1 MAKTTKEKSSDRHA
15 TPYVLAGILLAFVT
29 IINMIQVG
37 YLYRD
42 ITNINMKT
50 SRTMNSLNRVSGEL
64 SAVNEDILRLMGNV
78 GDNSVTGQDI
88 GIHMGNMF
96 ASMGAFEA
104 IGEMP
109 EAAQKRYNYAKTMIQ
124 AYSTALDKMS
134 EAQAAGLQ
142 AAAQAAAQGGS
153 AQGGPPA
160 GAGAQGGPPAGEGVT
175 AVRMSQR
182 NASGLRAM
190 YTQNVYPLQVTSS
203 EMLVAVINITSIDA
217 QRQQNQAAKVFYVID
232 ALMFAIMTLGE
243 IAIWFI
249 ARYAIRSRLEIEEKE
264 KNLAEVDARL
274 KNTRQKASDMAVT
287 NILTGMKNRDALDND
302 LTDRLENDRFNIA
315 VFDLDNFRSINDTY
329 GYDFGD
335 EYLAA
340 IAEKLKEEFS
350 DIAEIYNITGNE
362 FCFVFNRDVT
372 ESQAMRYIQDIQN
385 VMSAPYNVLNLT
397 VQLPV
402 SGAVYHYLAG
412 DCLNVNS
419 LLVKLDTTMRM
430 AKMNGGNMVNT
441 VVNM

>member
-1 MAKTTKEKSSDRHA
+1 MAKNKDKTSARHA

-37 YLYRD
+37 YMYQ
-42 ITNINMKT
+42 NIMGVNQRT

-64 SAVNEDILRLMGNV
+64 SHVNEDILRIMGNV
-78 GDNSVTGQDI
+78 GDNSTSGQDI
-88 GIHMGNMF
+88 GVHMGNMF
-96 ASMGAFEA
+96 AAMGQFEA
-104 IGEMP
+104 LSMEQLSD
-109 EAAQKRYNYAKTMIQ
+109 AAQKRYKYAKTMIQ
-124 AYSTALDKMS
+124 AYSTALDAMK

-142 AAAQAAAQGGS
+142 AGQGRMDQRSAAK
-153 AQGGPPA
+153 
-160 GAGAQGGPPAGEGVT
+160 
-175 AVRMSQR
+175 
-182 NASGLRAM
+182 LRSM
-190 YTQNVYPLQVTSS
+190 YTQNIYPLQVTSS
-203 EMLVAVINITSIDA
+203 EMVVATINITSIDA
-217 QRQQNQAAKVFYVID
+217 QKQQAQANKVFI
-232 ALMFAIMTLGE
+232 AIEIIMFAVMTLGE
-243 IAIWFI
+243 IAIWAI
-249 ARYAIRSRLEIEEKE
+249 AKYAIRSRREIEEKE

-274 KNTRQKASDMAVT
+274 RNTRQKASDMAVT
-287 NILTGMKNRDALDND
+287 NILTGMKNRYALDTD
-302 LTDRLENDRFNIA
+302 LGDRLESDRFNIA

>member
-1 MAKTTKEKSSDRHA
+1 MKRVWVWLA
-15 TPYVLAGILLAFVT
+15 VL
-29 IINMIQVG
+29 
-37 YLYRD
+37 
-42 ITNINMKT
+42 
-50 SRTMNSLNRVSGEL
+50 S
-64 SAVNEDILRLMGNV
+64 
-78 GDNSVTGQDI
+78 
-88 GIHMGNMF
+88 
-96 ASMGAFEA
+96 
-104 IGEMP
+104 
-109 EAAQKRYNYAKTMIQ
+109 
-124 AYSTALDKMS
+124 
-134 EAQAAGLQ
+134 
-142 AAAQAAAQGGS
+142 
-153 AQGGPPA
+153 
-160 GAGAQGGPPAGEGVT
+160 
-175 AVRMSQR
+175 
-182 NASGLRAM
+182 
-190 YTQNVYPLQVTSS
+190 
-203 EMLVAVINITSIDA
+203 
-217 QRQQNQAAKVFYVID
+217 
-232 ALMFAIMTLGE
+232 MTLG
-243 IAIWFI
+243 AVNLVP
-249 ARYAIRSRLEIEEKE
+249 AEEAVEVAATEEEAAEAEQTEEDPLSLWTEDSVVKE
-264 KNLAEVDARL
+264 ELI
-274 KNTRQKASDMAVT
+274 SY
-287 NILTGMKNRDALDND
+287 MKYI
-302 LTDRLENDRFNIA
+302 TEEGSEGYIPPIDRIA